1 VPRVPRYSFRFEEA
15 TIGELQARMESG
27 RLTSRALVR
36 AYRRRIETVDR
47 PGPGKVGLRAVLER
61 NPDAEKIAAA
71 LDAERRR
78 DGARGPLH
86 GIPVLVKDNM
96 DTADRLHTTAGS
108 LALVGSRPKRDAT
121 VVERLRAAG
130 AVILGK
136 TNLSEWS
143 NIRSPRSSS
152 GWSGRGGQTRNP
164 YALDCSPSG
173 SSSGSAAAVSANL
186 AAATLGTETDGSIVC
201 PAAAC
206 NVVGIKP
213 TVGLTSRA
221 GVIPIAHSQD
231 TVGPIC
237 RTVADAATVLGAL
250 VGPDPRDPAT
260 ADSEARVERDYRP
273 FLDASGLHGARI
285 GIPREVFYEYSPP
298 ASRVAEEAIE
308 ALRAAGAEVVDPAN
322 IPGAKEMAGFTA
334 ERELE
339 VLLYE
344 LKHDLDAYLAERG
357 DPRIRSLADVIAF
370 NREHAGTELRHFGQ
384 EFFEAAQSKGP
395 LTDESYLEAL
405 ASNRRQSREEGVD
418 KVLGEL
424 RLDAL
429 MVPTSTPPWTIDLV
443 NGDHVLGE
451 GSTPA
456 ALAGYPA
463 VSVPAGYADGLPVG
477 MTFFGTA
484 WSEPTLIRLAYAF
497 EQATKVRRPPRF
509 RSGGPSPTGRP

>member
-1 VPRVPRYSFRFEEA
+1 VPRNTFRFDEA
-15 TIGELQARMESG
+15 TISDLQARMESG

-36 AYRRRIETVDR
+36 AYLRRIDTIDR
-47 PGPGKVGLRAVLER
+47 SGPGRVGLRSVLEV
-61 NPDAEKIAAA
+61 NPEAERIAAA
-71 LDAERRR
+71 LDGERRR
-78 DGARGPLH
+78 DGSRGPLH

-96 DTADRLHTTAGS
+96 DSADRLHTSAGS
-108 LALVGSRPKRDAT
+108 LALLGSRPKRDAT

-130 AVILGK
+130 AVVLGK

-143 NIRSPRSSS
+143 NFRSPRSSS
-152 GWSGRGGQTRNP
+152 GWSARGGQTRNP
-164 YALDCSPSG
+164 YALDRSPSG
-173 SSSGSAAAVSANL
+173 SSSGSAAAVAANL
-186 AAATLGTETDGSIVC
+186 ATVTLGTETDGSIVC

-206 NVVGIKP
+206 CVVGIKP

-250 VGPDPRDPAT
+250 VGVDPRDPAT
-260 ADSEARVERDYRP
+260 SDSDGRFHRDYRP
-273 FLDASGLHGARI
+273 FLDAGALHGARI
-285 GIPREVFYEYSPP
+285 GIPHEVYYGYSPP
-298 ASRVAEEAIE
+298 ASQVAEEAIDV
-308 ALRAAGAEVVDPAN
+308 LKSAGAEVVDPAD
-322 IPGAKEMAGFTA
+322 IPGASEMAGFTG

-344 LKHDLDAYLAERG
+344 FKHDLGQYLAERD
-357 DPRIRSLADVIAF
+357 DPGIRCLADVIAF
-370 NREHAGTELRHFGQ
+370 NDAHADRELRHFGQ
-384 EFFEAAQSKGP
+384 EFFLAAQEKGP
-395 LTDESYLEAL
+395 LTEPAYLEAL
-405 ASNRRQSREEGVD
+405 ASNRRLSREQGID
-418 KVLGEL
+418 KVLDDL

-429 MVPTSTPPWTIDLV
+429 LVPTSSPPWTIDLV

-477 MTFFGTA
+477 VTFFGTA

-509 RSGGPSPTGRP
+509 HPGGVDQKVRS

>member
-1 VPRVPRYSFRFEEA
+1 VPRYSFRFDEA
-15 TIGELQARMESG
+15 TIGDLQARMESG

-36 AYRRRIETVDR
+36 AYLRRIDTIDR
-47 PGPGKVGLRAVLER
+47 SGPGRVGLGAVLEV

-71 LDAERRR
+71 LDDERRH
-78 DGARGPLH
+78 DGPRGPLH

-96 DTADRLHTTAGS
+96 DSADRLHTSAGS
-108 LALVGSRPKRDAT
+108 LALTGSRPRRDAT

-136 TNLSEWS
+136 SNLSEWS

-152 GWSGRGGQTRNP
+152 GWSARGGQTRNP
-164 YALDCSPSG
+164 YALDRSPSG
-173 SSSGSAAAVSANL
+173 SSSGSAAAVAANL
-186 AAATLGTETDGSIVC
+186 ATATLGTETDGSILC

-206 NVVGIKP
+206 CVVGIKP

-250 VGPDPRDPAT
+250 VGVDPRDPAT
-260 ADSEARVERDYRP
+260 VDAEGRFHRNYGR
-273 FLDASGLHGARI
+273 FLDAAALPGARI
-285 GIPREVFYEYSPP
+285 GIPREVYYEYSPP
-298 ASRVAEEAIE
+298 ATQVAEQAIE
-308 ALRAAGAEVVDPAN
+308 VLRSAGAEVVDPAD
-322 IPGAKEMAGFTA
+322 IPGAKEMAGFTG

-344 LKHDLDAYLAERG
+344 LKHDLDAYLQERG
-357 DPRIRSLADVIAF
+357 DPQVRSLKDVIAF
-370 NREHAGTELRHFGQ
+370 NDEHADRELRHFGQ
-384 EFFEAAQSKGP
+384 EFLLAAQEKGP
-395 LTDESYLEAL
+395 LTEPAYLDAL
-405 ASNRRQSREEGVD
+405 ASNRRLSREQGID
-418 KVLGEL
+418 KLLAEL

-477 MTFFGTA
+477 VTFFGTA

-509 RSGGPSPTGRP
+509 HPGGLDRKLRS

>member
-1 VPRVPRYSFRFEEA
+1 VPRYSFRFDEA
-15 TIGELQARMESG
+15 TISDLQSRMESG

-36 AYRRRIETVDR
+36 AYLRRIDQIDR
-47 PGPGKVGLRAVLER
+47 PGPGRVGMRAVLEV
-61 NPDAEKIAAA
+61 NPDAEQIAAT
-71 LDAERRR
+71 LDSRRR
-78 DGARGPLH
+78 AGGLLGPLH

-96 DTADRLHTTAGS
+96 DTADRLHTSAGS
-108 LALVGSRPKRDAT
+108 LALVGSRPRRDAT
-121 VVERLRAAG
+121 VVQRLRAAG

-164 YALDCSPSG
+164 YSLDRSPSG
-173 SSSGSAAAVSANL
+173 SSSGSAAAAAANL
-186 AAATLGTETDGSIVC
+186 AAATLGTETDGSILC

-206 NVVGIKP
+206 CVVGIKP

-250 VGPDPRDPAT
+250 VGPDDRDQAT
-260 ADSEARVERDYRP
+260 ANSGGGLHRDYRA
-273 FLDASGLHGARI
+273 FLDPDGLRGARV
-285 GIPREVFYEYSPP
+285 GIAREVYFDYSPP
-298 ASRVAEEAIE
+298 ANRIAEEAIDV
-308 ALRAAGAEVVDPAN
+308 LKSCGAEVVDPAD
-322 IPGAKEMAGFTA
+322 IPGAKEMAGFTG
-334 ERELE
+334 ERELD

-344 LKHDLDAYLAERG
+344 LKHDLGAYLAERG
-357 DPRIRSLADVIAF
+357 HRGIRGLADVIAF
-370 NREHAGTELRHFGQ
+370 NEAHASRELQHFGQ
-384 EFFEAAQSKGP
+384 EFFLAAQEKGP
-395 LTDESYLEAL
+395 LTEPAYLEAL
-405 ASNRRQSREEGVD
+405 AANRRLSREQGIDAVMDRE
-418 KVLGEL
+418 

-429 MVPTSTPPWTIDLV
+429 LVPTSVPPWTIDLV

-463 VSVPAGYADGLPVG
+463 VNVPAGFAAGLPVG
-477 MTFFGTA
+477 ITFFGRA

-497 EQATKVRRPPRF
+497 EQAAKARRPPGF
-509 RSGGPSPTGRP
+509 HPGGLDHKARS

>member
-1 VPRVPRYSFRFEEA
+1 MPRYSFKFEEA
-15 TIGELQARMESG
+15 TIGDLQSRMEAG
-27 RLTSRALVR
+27 QLTCRALVR
-36 AYRRRIETVDR
+36 AYLRRIERVDR
-47 PGPGKVGLRAVLER
+47 TGPGRVGLRAVLEV
-61 NPDAEKIAAA
+61 NPEAERIATA
-71 LDAERRR
+71 LDAERRQH
-78 DGARGPLH
+78 GARGPLH

-96 DTADRLHTTAGS
+96 DTADRLHTSAGS
-108 LALVGSRPKRDAT
+108 LALAGSRPKRDAT

-130 AVILGK
+130 AVLLGK

-152 GWSGRGGQTRNP
+152 GWSARGGQTRNP
-164 YALDCSPSG
+164 YALDRSPSG
-173 SSSGSAAAVSANL
+173 SSSGSAAAVAANL
-186 AAATLGTETDGSIVC
+186 AAATLGTETDGSILC

-206 NVVGIKP
+206 CVVGIKP

-250 VGPDPRDPAT
+250 VGVDPRDPAT
-260 ADSEARVERDYRP
+260 AESEERLHTDYRQ
-273 FLDASGLHGARI
+273 FLDAGALHGARI
-285 GIPREVFYEYSPP
+285 GIPREVYYGYSPP
-298 ASRVAEEAIE
+298 ANQVAEQAID
-308 ALRAAGAEVVDPAN
+308 AIVSAGAEIVDPAD
-322 IPGAKEMAGFTA
+322 IPGATEMAGFTA
-334 ERELE
+334 ERELD

-344 LKHDLDAYLAERG
+344 LKHDLNAYLAERG

-370 NREHAGTELRHFGQ
+370 NQAHAGTELRHFGQ
-384 EFFEAAQSKGP
+384 ELFLAAQSKGP
-395 LTDESYLEAL
+395 LTEPAYLEAL
-405 ASNRRQSREEGVD
+405 ASNRRLSREQGID
-418 KVLGEL
+418 KLMDEL

-429 MVPTSTPPWTIDLV
+429 LVPTSTPPWTIDLV

-477 MTFFGTA
+477 VTFFGRA
-484 WSEPTLIRLAYAF
+484 WSEPTLIRLAHAF

-509 RSGGPSPTGRP
+509 HPGGLDRKARP

>member
-1 VPRVPRYSFRFEEA
+1 VPRYSFRFDEA
-15 TIGELQARMESG
+15 TIGDLQARMESG

-36 AYRRRIETVDR
+36 AYLRRIDTIDR
-47 PGPGKVGLRAVLER
+47 SGPGRVGLGAVLEV

-71 LDAERRR
+71 LDDERRH
-78 DGARGPLH
+78 DGPLH

-96 DTADRLHTTAGS
+96 DSADRLHTSAGS
-108 LALVGSRPKRDAT
+108 LALTGSRPRRDAT

-136 TNLSEWS
+136 SNLSEWS

-152 GWSGRGGQTRNP
+152 GWSARGGQTRNP
-164 YALDCSPSG
+164 YALDRSPSG
-173 SSSGSAAAVSANL
+173 SSSGSAAAVAANL
-186 AAATLGTETDGSIVC
+186 ATATLGTETDGSILC

-206 NVVGIKP
+206 CVVGIKP

-250 VGPDPRDPAT
+250 VGVDPRDPAT
-260 ADSEARVERDYRP
+260 VDSEGRFHRNYGR
-273 FLDASGLHGARI
+273 FLDAAALPGARI
-285 GIPREVFYEYSPP
+285 GIPREVYYEYSPP
-298 ASRVAEEAIE
+298 ATQVAEQAIE
-308 ALRAAGAEVVDPAN
+308 ALRSAGAEVVDPAD
-322 IPGAKEMAGFTA
+322 IPGAKEMAGFTG

-344 LKHDLDAYLAERG
+344 LKHDLDAYLQERG
-357 DPRIRSLADVIAF
+357 DPQVRSLKDVIAF
-370 NREHAGTELRHFGQ
+370 NDEHADRELRHFGQ
-384 EFFEAAQSKGP
+384 EFLLAAQEKGP
-395 LTDESYLEAL
+395 LTEPAYLDAL
-405 ASNRRQSREEGVD
+405 ASNRRLSREQGID
-418 KVLGEL
+418 KLLAEL

-477 MTFFGTA
+477 VTFFGTA

-509 RSGGPSPTGRP
+509 HPGGLDRKRRS

>member
-1 VPRVPRYSFRFEEA
+1 VARYSFRFDEA
-15 TIGELQARMESG
+15 TIGDLQARMESG

-36 AYRRRIETVDR
+36 AYLRRIDTIDR
-47 PGPGKVGLRAVLER
+47 SGPGRVGLRSVLEV
-61 NPDAEKIAAA
+61 NPDAEPIAVA
-71 LDAERRR
+71 LDDERRH
-78 DGARGPLH
+78 DGPRGPLH

-96 DTADRLHTTAGS
+96 DSADRLHTSAGS
-108 LALVGSRPKRDAT
+108 LALAGSRPRRDAT

-136 TNLSEWS
+136 ANLSEWS
-143 NIRSPRSSS
+143 NIRSPHSSS
-152 GWSGRGGQTRNP
+152 GWSARGGQTRNP
-164 YALDCSPSG
+164 YALDRSPSG
-173 SSSGSAAAVSANL
+173 SSSGSAAAVAANL
-186 AAATLGTETDGSIVC
+186 ATATLGTETDGSILC

-206 NVVGIKP
+206 CVVGIKP

-221 GVIPIAHSQD
+221 GVIPISHSQD

-250 VGPDPRDPAT
+250 VGVDARDPAT
-260 ADSEARVERDYRP
+260 SESEGRFHTNYRR
-273 FLDASGLHGARI
+273 FLDAGALHGARI
-285 GIPREVFYEYSPP
+285 GIPREVFYGYSPP
-298 ASRVAEEAIE
+298 ANQVAEEAIE
-308 ALRAAGAEVVDPAN
+308 ALRSAGAEVVDPAD
-322 IPGAKEMAGFTA
+322 IPGATEMAGFTG

-344 LKHDLDAYLAERG
+344 LKHDLGQYLAERD

-370 NREHAGTELRHFGQ
+370 NDAHADRELRHFGQ
-384 EFFEAAQSKGP
+384 EFFLAAQGKGP
-395 LTDESYLEAL
+395 LTEPAYLEAL
-405 ASNRRQSREEGVD
+405 AGNRRLAREQGID
-418 KVLGEL
+418 KVLEDLG
-424 RLDAL
+424 LDAL
-429 MVPTSTPPWTIDLV
+429 MVPTSTPPWTIDPV

-463 VSVPAGYADGLPVG
+463 VSVPAGYVDGLPVG
-477 MTFFGTA
+477 VTFFGAA

-509 RSGGPSPTGRP
+509 QPGGLDHKVRS

>member
-1 VPRVPRYSFRFEEA
+1 VPRYSFRFDEA
-15 TIGELQARMESG
+15 TIGDLQARMESG

-36 AYRRRIETVDR
+36 AYLRRIDTVDR
-47 PGPGKVGLRAVLER
+47 SGPGRVGLRAVLEV
-61 NPDAEKIAAA
+61 NPDAERIAAD
-71 LDAERRR
+71 LDAERRA
-78 DGARGPLH
+78 DGPRGQLH

-108 LALVGSRPKRDAT
+108 LALAGSRPKRDAT

-143 NIRSPRSSS
+143 NIRSPHSSS
-152 GWSGRGGQTRNP
+152 GWSGCGGQTRNP
-164 YALDCSPSG
+164 YALDRSPSG
-173 SSSGSAAAVSANL
+173 SSSGSAAAVAANL
-186 AAATLGTETDGSIVC
+186 ATATLGTETDGSIVC

-206 NVVGIKP
+206 CVVGIKP

-250 VGPDPRDPAT
+250 VGVDPRDPAT
-260 ADSEARVERDYRP
+260 ADSQGRFHSDYRR
-273 FLDASGLHGARI
+273 FLDAGGLHGARI
-285 GIPREVFYEYSPP
+285 GIPRDVYFEYSPP
-298 ASRVAEEAIE
+298 ASQVAEQAIE
-308 ALRAAGAEVVDPAN
+308 ALESAGAEVVDPADV
-322 IPGAKEMAGFTA
+322 PGAKEMAGFTA
-334 ERELE
+334 ERELA

-357 DPRIRSLADVIAF
+357 DPRIRGLADVIAF
-370 NREHAGTELRHFGQ
+370 NQAHADSELQHFGQ
-384 EFFEAAQSKGP
+384 EFFLAAREKGP
-395 LTDESYLEAL
+395 LTEPAYLEAL
-405 ASNRRQSREEGVD
+405 AANRRLARQDGIDAVMERE
-418 KVLGEL
+418 

-429 MVPTSTPPWTIDLV
+429 LVPTSTPPWMIDLV

-463 VSVPAGYADGLPVG
+463 VSVPAGYAGGLPVG
-477 MTFFGTA
+477 VTFFGGA
-484 WSEPTLIRLAYAF
+484 WSEPALIRLAYAF

-509 RSGGPSPTGRP
+509 HPGGLGHKARS

>member
-1 VPRVPRYSFRFEEA
+1 VVRYSFRFDEA
-15 TIGELQARMESG
+15 TIGDLQARMESG

-36 AYRRRIETVDR
+36 AYLRRIDTIDR
-47 PGPGKVGLRAVLER
+47 SGPGRVGLRSVLEV
-61 NPDAEKIAAA
+61 NPDAEPIAAA
-71 LDAERRR
+71 LDDERRH
-78 DGARGPLH
+78 DGPRGPLH

-96 DTADRLHTTAGS
+96 DSADRLHTSAGS
-108 LALVGSRPKRDAT
+108 LALAGSRPRRDAT

-136 TNLSEWS
+136 ANLSEWS
-143 NIRSPRSSS
+143 NIRSPHSSS
-152 GWSGRGGQTRNP
+152 GWSARGGQTRNP
-164 YALDCSPSG
+164 YSLDRSPSG
-173 SSSGSAAAVSANL
+173 SSSGSAAAVAANL
-186 AAATLGTETDGSIVC
+186 ATATLGTETDGSILC

-206 NVVGIKP
+206 CVVGIKP

-221 GVIPIAHSQD
+221 GVIPISHSQD

-250 VGPDPRDPAT
+250 VGVDARDPAT
-260 ADSEARVERDYRP
+260 SDSEGRFHTNYRR
-273 FLDASGLHGARI
+273 FLDAGALHGARI
-285 GIPREVFYEYSPP
+285 GIPREVFYGYSPP
-298 ASRVAEEAIE
+298 ANQVAEEAIE
-308 ALRAAGAEVVDPAN
+308 TLRSAGAEVVDPAD
-322 IPGAKEMAGFTA
+322 IPGAREMAGFTG

-344 LKHDLDAYLAERG
+344 LKHDLGQYLAERD

-370 NREHAGTELRHFGQ
+370 NDAHADRELRHFGQ
-384 EFFEAAQSKGP
+384 EFFLAAQGKGP
-395 LTDESYLEAL
+395 LTEPAYLEAL
-405 ASNRRQSREEGVD
+405 ASNRRLAREQGID
-418 KVLGEL
+418 KVLEDLG
-424 RLDAL
+424 LDAL
-429 MVPTSTPPWTIDLV
+429 MVPTSTPPWTIDPV

-463 VSVPAGYADGLPVG
+463 TSVPAGYVEGLPVG
-477 MTFFGTA
+477 VTFFGTA

-509 RSGGPSPTGRP
+509 QPGGLDHKVRS

>member
-1 VPRVPRYSFRFEEA
+1 MPRYSFRFDEA
-15 TIGELQARMESG
+15 TIGDLQARMESG
-27 RLTSRALVR
+27 RLSSRALVR
-36 AYRRRIETVDR
+36 AYLRRIDTIDR
-47 PGPGKVGLRAVLER
+47 AGPGRLGLRSVLEV
-61 NPDAEKIAAA
+61 NPDAERIAAT
-71 LDAERRR
+71 LDEERRHE
-78 DGARGPLH
+78 GPRGPLH

-96 DTADRLHTTAGS
+96 DSADRLHTSAGS
-108 LALVGSRPKRDAT
+108 LALTGSRPKRDAT
-121 VVERLRAAG
+121 VVERLRNAG

-143 NIRSPRSSS
+143 NLRSPHSSS

-164 YALDCSPSG
+164 YALDRSPSG
-173 SSSGSAAAVSANL
+173 SSSGSAAAVAANL
-186 AAATLGTETDGSIVC
+186 ATATLGTETDGSILC

-206 NVVGIKP
+206 CVVGIKP

-250 VGPDPRDPAT
+250 VGVDPRDPAT
-260 ADSEARVERDYRP
+260 RDSEGKFHTSYRR
-273 FLDASGLHGARI
+273 FLDAGALHGARI
-285 GIPREVFYEYSPP
+285 GIPREVYYGYSPP
-298 ASRVAEEAIE
+298 ANQIAEEAIE
-308 ALRAAGAEVVDPAN
+308 ALRAAGAEVVDPAD
-322 IPGAKEMAGFTA
+322 IPGAREMAGFTA

-344 LKHDLDAYLAERG
+344 LKHDLDEYLAARD

-370 NREHAGTELRHFGQ
+370 NEAHADRELQHFGQ
-384 EFFEAAQSKGP
+384 EFLLAAQEKGP
-395 LTDESYLEAL
+395 LTEPAYLEAL
-405 ASNRRQSREEGVD
+405 AGNRRLSREQGID
-418 KVLGEL
+418 KLLEDL

-429 MVPTSTPPWTIDLV
+429 LVPTSAPPWTIDLV

-463 VSVPAGYADGLPVG
+463 VTVPAGYADGLPVG
-477 MTFFGTA
+477 VTFFGTA

-497 EQATKVRRPPRF
+497 EQATKVRHPPRF
-509 RSGGPSPTGRP
+509 HPGGLDHKARS

>member
-1 VPRVPRYSFRFEEA
+1 MARHDFRFDEA
-15 TIGELQARMESG
+15 TISDLQARMEPG

-36 AYRRRIETVDR
+36 AYLRRIDTIDR
-47 PGPGKVGLRAVLER
+47 SGPGRVGLRSVLEVD
-61 NPDAEKIAAA
+61 PDAERIAAA
-71 LDAERRR
+71 LDDERRHE
-78 DGARGPLH
+78 GPRGPLH
-86 GIPVLVKDNM
+86 GIPILVKDNM

-108 LALVGSRPKRDAT
+108 LALTGSRPKRDAT

-136 TNLSEWS
+136 SNLSEWA

-152 GWSGRGGQTRNP
+152 GWSARGGQTRNP
-164 YALDCSPSG
+164 YALDRSPSG
-173 SSSGSAAAVSANL
+173 SSSGSAAAVAANL
-186 AAATLGTETDGSIVC
+186 GTAALGTETDGSIVC

-206 NVVGIKP
+206 CVVGIKP

-221 GVIPIAHSQD
+221 GIIPIAHSQD

-250 VGPDPRDPAT
+250 VGVDPRDPAT
-260 ADSEARVERDYRP
+260 ASSEGKFHASYRR
-273 FLDASGLHGARI
+273 FLDAGALEGARI
-285 GIPREVFYEYSPP
+285 GIPRAVYYEYSPP
-298 ASRVAEEAIE
+298 ASQVAEQAI
-308 ALRAAGAEVVDPAN
+308 AVLRSAGAEVVDPAD
-322 IPGAKEMAGFTA
+322 IPGAKEMAGFTG

-344 LKHDLDAYLAERG
+344 LKHDLDAYLEERG
-357 DPRIRSLADVIAF
+357 DPQVRGLKDVIAF
-370 NREHAGTELRHFGQ
+370 NDAHADRELRHFGQ
-384 EFFEAAQSKGP
+384 EFFLAAQEKGP
-395 LTDESYLEAL
+395 LTEPAYLEAL
-405 ASNRRQSREEGVD
+405 ASNRRLSREEGID
-418 KVLGEL
+418 KLLGEL

-429 MVPTSTPPWTIDLV
+429 LVPTSTPPWTIDHV

-463 VSVPAGYADGLPVG
+463 ISVPAGWVEGLPVG
-477 MTFFGTA
+477 VTFFGTA

-497 EQATKVRRPPRF
+497 EQATKARRLPGFHPGGLDHEL
-509 RSGGPSPTGRP
+509 RS

>member
-1 VPRVPRYSFRFEEA
+1 MPRYSFRFDEA
-15 TIGELQARMESG
+15 TIRDLAERMDAG

-36 AYRRRIETVDR
+36 AYLRRIQAVDR
-47 PGPGKVGLRAVLER
+47 SGPRLRAVLEV
-61 NPDAEKIAAA
+61 NPDAEEIAAE
-71 LDAERRR
+71 LDAERRAQ
-78 DGARGPLH
+78 GPRGPLH
-86 GIPVLVKDNM
+86 GIPMLVKDNM

-108 LALVGSRPKRDAT
+108 LALLRSRPKRDAT
-121 VVERLRAAG
+121 VVERLRQAG

-136 TNLSEWS
+136 ANLSEWS
-143 NIRSPRSSS
+143 NTRSPRSSS
-152 GWSGRGGQTRNP
+152 GWSARGGQCLNP
-164 YALDCSPSG
+164 YALDRSPSG
-173 SSSGSAAAVSANL
+173 SSSGSAAAVAANL

-206 NVVGIKP
+206 CVVGIKP

-250 VGPDPRDPAT
+250 VGEDPRDQAT
-260 ADSEARVERDYRP
+260 AASSGRFHRDYRQ
-273 FLDASGLHGARI
+273 FLDPHGLRGARI
-285 GIPREVFYEYSPP
+285 GVAREVYFDYSPP
-298 ASRVAEEAIE
+298 ANRVAEQAID
-308 ALRAAGAEVVDPAN
+308 ALKSEGAEVVDPAD
-322 IPGAKEMAGFTA
+322 IPGAKGMAGYTS

-357 DPRIRSLADVIAF
+357 DAGVRSLAGLIEF
-370 NREHAGTELRHFGQ
+370 NERNAARELRHFGQ
-384 EFFEAAQSKGP
+384 EFFLAAQDKGP
-395 LTDESYLEAL
+395 LTEPAYLEAL
-405 ASNRRQSREEGVD
+405 AANRRLSREQGIDAVMDAE
-418 KVLGEL
+418 

-429 MVPTSTPPWTIDLV
+429 LVPTSTPPWTIDLV

-477 MTFFGTA
+477 VTFFGRA

-497 EQATKVRRPPRF
+497 EQATRVRRPPRF
-509 RSGGPSPTGRP
+509 DPGGLGRKDRT

>member
-1 VPRVPRYSFRFEEA
+1 VPRYTFRFEEA
-15 TIGELQARMESG
+15 TIGDLQARMESG
-27 RLTSRALVR
+27 QLTSRALVR

-47 PGPGKVGLRAVLER
+47 PGPGKVGLRAVLEL
-61 NPDAEKIAAA
+61 NPDADEIAAE
-71 LDAERRR
+71 LDTERRR
-78 DGARGPLH
+78 DGPRGPLH
-86 GIPVLVKDNM
+86 GIPILVKDNM
-96 DTADRLHTTAGS
+96 DTADRMRTTAGS
-108 LALVGSRPKRDAT
+108 LALTGSRPKRDAT

-164 YALDCSPSG
+164 YALDRSPSG
-173 SSSGSAAAVSANL
+173 SSSGSAAAVAANL
-186 AAATLGTETDGSIVC
+186 AAGTLGTETDGSIVC

-250 VGPDPRDPAT
+250 VGPDPRDEAT
-260 ADSEARVERDYRP
+260 ADSEGRLRRDYRP
-273 FLDASGLHGARI
+273 FLDAGSLHGARI

-298 ASRVAEEAIE
+298 AVEVAEQAIE
-308 ALRAAGAEVVDPAN
+308 ALRAAGAEVVDPAD
-322 IPGAKEMAGFTA
+322 IPGAREMAGFTG

-344 LKHDLDAYLAERG
+344 LKHDLNAYLAERG
-357 DPRIRSLADVIAF
+357 DRRIRSLADVIAY
-370 NREHAGTELRHFGQ
+370 NEAHADTELRHFGQ
-384 EFFEAAQSKGP
+384 EFLVAAQSKGP
-395 LTDESYLEAL
+395 LTDPAYLEAL
-405 ASNRRQSREEGVD
+405 ASNRRLSREQGVD
-418 KVLGEL
+418 KVLRE
-424 RLDAL
+424 RNLDAL
-429 MVPTSTPPWTIDLV
+429 LVPTSSPPWTIDLV

-456 ALAGYPA
+456 ALAAYPA
-463 VSVPAGYADGLPVG
+463 VNVPAGYADGLPVG
-477 MTFFGTA
+477 ITFFGTA
-484 WSEPTLIRLAYAF
+484 WSEPTLIGLAYAF

-509 RSGGPSPTGRP
+509 RSGGLSPTARP

>member
-1 VPRVPRYSFRFEEA
+1 VPRHSFRFDEA
-15 TIGELQARMESG
+15 SISDLQARMESG

-36 AYRRRIETVDR
+36 AYLRRLDTIDR
-47 PGPGKVGLRAVLER
+47 SGPGRVGLRSVLEV
-61 NPDAEKIAAA
+61 NPDAERIAEA
-71 LDAERRR
+71 LDDERRHE
-78 DGARGPLH
+78 GPRGPLH

-108 LALVGSRPKRDAT
+108 LALTGSRPKRDAT

-136 TNLSEWS
+136 SNLSEWS

-152 GWSGRGGQTRNP
+152 GWSARGGQTRNP
-164 YALDCSPSG
+164 YALDRSPSG
-173 SSSGSAAAVSANL
+173 SSSGSAAAVAANL
-186 AAATLGTETDGSIVC
+186 ATATLGTETDGSIIC

-206 NVVGIKP
+206 CVVGIKP

-237 RTVADAATVLGAL
+237 RTVADAATLLGAL
-250 VGPDPRDPAT
+250 VGVDPRDAAT
-260 ADSEARVERDYRP
+260 ADSEGRFHTSYRR
-273 FLDASGLHGARI
+273 FLDAGALEGARI
-285 GIPREVFYEYSPP
+285 GIPRAVYYEYSPP
-298 ASRVAEEAIE
+298 ANQVAEQAI
-308 ALRAAGAEVVDPAN
+308 AVLRSAGAEVVDPAD
-322 IPGAKEMAGFTA
+322 IPGAKEMAGFTG

-344 LKHDLDAYLAERG
+344 LKHDLDAYLEERG
-357 DPRIRSLADVIAF
+357 DPQVRSLKDVIAF
-370 NREHAGTELRHFGQ
+370 NDAHADRELRHFGQ
-384 EFFEAAQSKGP
+384 EFFLAAQEKGP
-395 LTDESYLEAL
+395 LSEPAYLEAL
-405 ASNRRQSREEGVD
+405 ASNRRLSREDGID
-418 KVLGEL
+418 KLLGEQ

-429 MVPTSTPPWTIDLV
+429 LVPTSTPPWTIDHV

-463 VSVPAGYADGLPVG
+463 ISVPAGWVEGLPVG
-477 MTFFGTA
+477 VTFFGTA

-509 RSGGPSPTGRP
+509 HPGSLDRKVRS